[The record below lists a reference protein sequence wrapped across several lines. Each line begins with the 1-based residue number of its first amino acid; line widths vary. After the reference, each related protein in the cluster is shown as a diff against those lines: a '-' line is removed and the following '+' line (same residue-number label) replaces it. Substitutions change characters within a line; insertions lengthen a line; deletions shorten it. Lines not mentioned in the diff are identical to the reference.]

1 MKKFIVIAGL
11 VGLAALALG
20 AGSLAYAQSE
30 TPPPAPNPGYGYGMM
45 GGRGG
50 YGGMRGSW
58 QGDEHGPYHET
69 MLDTFADA
77 LGLTAVQIEARLE
90 SGESMWQIAESEGLS
105 AEEFKEMMLLAR
117 QTMLDQA
124 VEDGTLT
131 QEQADFM
138 GSRWGSRGSGQGF
151 GGCSGFGAQSGF
163 QSGPRG
169 RWNNP

>member
-1 MKKFIVIAGL
+1 MKKFIVIVGL

-30 TPPPAPNPGYGYGMM
+30 TPPPQTYPGYGYGMM

-50 YGGMRGSW
+50 YGGMRGAW
-58 QGDEHGPYHET
+58 QGDDHGPYHET
-69 MLDTFADA
+69 MLATFAEE
-77 LGLTAVQIEARLE
+77 LGLTVAQIEARLE
-90 SGESMWQIAESEGLS
+90 SGESMWQIAESEGMS
-105 AEEFKEMMLLAR
+105 AEEFGQMMLLAR
-117 QTMLDQA
+117 QTMLNQA

-138 GSRWGSRGSGQGF
+138 GSRWGSRGSGPGF
-151 GGCSGFGAQSGF
+151 GHCSGYGAQSGF
-163 QSGPRG
+163 ERGSRG